1 MHPKRKQRLFMVL
14 FIVLLSTTTVGL
26 TVYAMRE
33 NLNHFYPPM
42 KIANGEAPTG
52 KTIRAGGCV
61 VPGTVKRASDSLLV
75 DFTITDGVAELGVSF
90 DSILPDLF
98 AEGEAVV
105 LTGQLDSAGKFI
117 ASKVLAKHDE
127 TYTPPEVADSVQTVD
142 GAEHMKTCK
151 GISYDS

>member
-1 MHPKRKQRLFMVL
+1 MNPKRKQRLMLVL
-14 FIVLLSTTTVGL
+14 FIVFLSSTTVGL
-26 TVYAMRE
+26 AVYAMRE

-42 KIANGEAPTG
+42 KIASGDAPAG

-61 VPGTVKRASDSLLV
+61 VPGSVKRASDSLQV
-75 DFTITDGVAELGVSF
+75 DFTITDGVAELGVSY

-105 LTGQLDSAGKFI
+105 LTGKLNNTGTFMAT
-117 ASKVLAKHDE
+117 KVLAKHDE

-142 GAEHMKTCK
+142 GSEHTKTCK
-151 GISYDS
+151 GISYDT